1 MQTTSSTDLPSI
13 SLIIAAGQRI
23 DDTLALVCEL
33 LRWRL
38 VGKWI
43 EFGTSTPLVIVDGG
57 STIASANRPDCNI
70 VIGINKCPPWTDSF
84 LNA

>member
-57 STIASANRPDCNI
+57 STIASENRLDGKI
-70 VIGINKCPPWTDSF
+70 VIGINKCPLGTDGF
-84 LNA
+84 LHA

>member
-33 LRWRL
+33 LR
-38 VGKWI
+38 
-43 EFGTSTPLVIVDGG
+43 
-57 STIASANRPDCNI
+57 
-70 VIGINKCPPWTDSF
+70 
-84 LNA
+84 